1 MKKSGQ
7 GSFCCLE
14 KSVEIACCIRILLDM
29 NMRVHRFANNDIN
42 QAGCV
47 KLKVRMEKMCGGLRP
62 SVSEKI
68 IPAICTPCFVIY
80 LIRIRSLWFTTATE
94 FKLKLL

>member
-1 MKKSGQ
+1 
-7 GSFCCLE
+7 
-14 KSVEIACCIRILLDM
+14 
-29 NMRVHRFANNDIN
+29 MRVQRFANNDIN

-47 KLKVRMEKMCGGLRP
+47 KLKVQMEKNVWRATP
-62 SVSEKI
+62 ERVKKI

-80 LIRIRSLWFTTATE
+80 LIRIWSLWFTTATE